1 MLATAAKIRR
11 SSIQDG
17 PTAFR
22 NGESGAAQPYYFVGQ
37 WRLPTGSLVR
47 AFLCSTQGTL
57 HIARVAADPKELTA
71 EELADCCSRVFPDLL
86 CRLQRFSRDMPGVLK
101 QPPMALAP
109 EFSPA
114 DRGRTSQML
123 DSIQTADL
131 RPGSPPARRFGEL
144 LVQEMV
150 ITAAQLAIAL
160 QLQTASRTYVPLG
173 QVLLAEKFITRKK
186 LDAMLQRHG
195 KRARLGEILLR
206 AGRITA
212 AQLAEAIAY
221 QRRISMP
228 IGQALI
234 RLGRLSE
241 TAMRDALCTQLHI
254 NFLDLDAIV
263 IDKDLARLVSERF
276 ARWHSLLPLF
286 QVDNVL
292 VIAMDDPSQA
302 AVIARLESTL
312 GLQIETVTT
321 TTEKFGAALHRL
333 YGSPVP
339 PDGPAVSG
347 CNILIG
353 PIRDHVVAELIVSG
367 LRGVGGVVRSGSQ

>member
-17 PTAFR
+17 PPAFR
-22 NGESGAAQPYYFVGQ
+22 DGEIVAAQPYYFVGQ
-37 WRLPTGSLVR
+37 WRLPTGRLVR
-47 AFLCSTQGTL
+47 AFLCSTRGTL
-57 HIARVAADPKELTA
+57 HIARVAADPNDLTA
-71 EELADCCSRVFPDLL
+71 EELDDCCSRLFPDLL
-86 CRLQRFSRDMPGVLK
+86 CRLQRFSREIPGVLK
-101 QPPMALAP
+101 RLPVALAP

-131 RPGSPPARRFGEL
+131 RPGSSPARRLGEL
-144 LVQEMV
+144 LVHEMV
-150 ITAAQLAIAL
+150 ITAAQLEVAL
-160 QLQTASRTYVPLG
+160 RLQAVSHTYVPLG
-173 QVLLAEKFITRKK
+173 QVLLAQRFITRKK

-206 AGRITA
+206 AGRITT
-212 AQLAEAIAY
+212 AQLAEAIVY
-221 QRRISMP
+221 QRRMSMP
-228 IGQALI
+228 IGQALV
-234 RLGRLSE
+234 RLGWVSE

-276 ARWHSLLPLF
+276 ARWHSLVPVF
-286 QVDNVL
+286 RVDNVL

-302 AVIARLESTL
+302 AIVARLESTL

-321 TTEKFGAALHRL
+321 TTERLGAALHRL
-333 YGSPVP
+333 YGLPLP
-339 PDGPAVSG
+339 PDGPVVSG

-353 PIRDHVVAELIVSG
+353 PVRDHVVAELIVSG
-367 LRGVGGVVRSGSQ
+367 LRGAGVVRSSSQ